1 MRLSFIGNQ
10 KAEGVSDL
18 QLFYSY
24 FWQWEGLTPQAGYRL
39 FIAVQPFDD
48 VVAGYTS
55 RNGDDKR

>member
-24 FWQWEGLTPQAGYRL
+24 FWQWEGLTPQASCPL
-39 FIAVQPFDD
+39 LIPV
-48 VVAGYTS
+48 
-55 RNGDDKR
+55 

>member
-24 FWQWEGLTPQAGYRL
+24 FWQWEGLTPQASYQL
-39 FIAVQPFDD
+39 F
-48 VVAGYTS
+48 VA
-55 RNGDDKR
+55 RFP